1 MRRRTRGNNSTVK
14 ADDLPPPA
22 KRAFRILTTDWAA
35 TMNSQQT
42 ASQVLDR
49 HYLEAR
55 ARILE
60 IAAIFDRID
69 RAQGSTGEDPRDAL
83 LRQGIEILSDSAAN
97 RAEQVQK
104 LFSREYNAD
113 WRDEMGV

>member
-1 MRRRTRGNNSTVK
+1 
-14 ADDLPPPA
+14 
-22 KRAFRILTTDWAA
+22 
-35 TMNSQQT
+35 MNAIQT

-60 IAAIFDRID
+60 IAAILDRID
-69 RAQGSTGEDPRDAL
+69 RADGSTSDDPRDAL
-83 LRQGIEILSDSAAN
+83 LRQGIEILSGSAEN

-104 LFSREYNAD
+104 LFSRAYSAN